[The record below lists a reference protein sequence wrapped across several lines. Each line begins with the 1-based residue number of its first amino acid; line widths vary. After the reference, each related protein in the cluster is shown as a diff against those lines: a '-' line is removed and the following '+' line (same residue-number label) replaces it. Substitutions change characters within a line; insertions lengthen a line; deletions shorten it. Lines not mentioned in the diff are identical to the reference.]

1 VADFMAALVAE
12 IANLESELERDV
24 RYVRLRELKRIQHLY
39 GSPIPNRPLVAAA
52 RQEQSAAE
60 HAPQRQSV
68 RQPSP
73 DRERALAAAKEHV
86 ASLGRV
92 VPTREILDHLM
103 ASGIEVGG
111 ASPLNNLSAMISTS
125 GAFQSHGRKGW
136 TMKNG
141 TELVLTQDDY
151 DLVVNE
157 TLAEFTAGEFT
168 HATTEIEARRG
179 IPPEIDRRLLARSRE
194 RAGGQYL
201 TDEQMKALRDTF
213 ANSIRA
219 RSA

>member
-1 VADFMAALVAE
+1 MTDFTAALMAE
-12 IANLESELERDV
+12 IASLESELEHDV
-24 RYVRLRELKRIQHLY
+24 RYVRLRELKRIHHLY
-39 GSPIPNRPLVAAA
+39 GSPISDRSLVAAA
-52 RQEQSAAE
+52 RQDQSAVE
-60 HAPQRQSV
+60 PAPQRQSV
-68 RQPSP
+68 RQSSP
-73 DRERALAAAKEHV
+73 DRERALAAAKKYV

-92 VPTREILDHLM
+92 VPTREILDYLM
-103 ASGIEVGG
+103 TNGIEVGG
-111 ASPLNNLSAMISTS
+111 TSPLNNLSAMISTS

-151 DLVVNE
+151 DLVVHE

-168 HATTEIEARRG
+168 HATTEMEAQRG
-179 IPPEIDRRLLARSRE
+179 IPPDIDRRLLARSRE

-201 TDEQMKALRDTF
+201 TDEQMKALRGTF
-213 ANSIRA
+213 TSVIRA